1 MKALNTLK
9 DWKDVQEYRAGDL
22 IFAEQDP
29 ADALYFI
36 LSGEVE
42 LQLHGEPLGVES
54 AGAMIGETAMLGSE
68 SRSGTATARSDVRLA
83 RLDAAQLR
91 ELMSK
96 DSEFALHVMAGLAN
110 RLRAVDAFISTHIAH
125 KS

>member
-1 MKALNTLK
+1 MKALNIFK
-9 DWKDVQEYRAGDL
+9 DWQDVLEYHAGDL

-29 ADALYFI
+29 ADALFFI

-54 AGAMIGETAMLGSE
+54 AGAMIGETAMIGSQ
-68 SRSGTATARSDVRLA
+68 SRSGTATARNDVRLA
-83 RLDAAQLR
+83 RLDVGQLR
-91 ELMSK
+91 ELMRK
-96 DSEFALHVMAGLAN
+96 DANFALHVMSGLAN
-110 RLRAVDAFISTHIAH
+110 RLRAVDAFISTHIGR

>member
-1 MKALNTLK
+1 MKALNIFK
-9 DWKDVQEYRAGDL
+9 DWQDVLEYHAGDL

-54 AGAMIGETAMLGSE
+54 VGAMIGETAMIGSQ
-68 SRSGTATARSDVRLA
+68 SRSGTATARNEVRLA
-83 RLDAAQLR
+83 RLDIGQLR
-91 ELMSK
+91 ELMRK
-96 DSEFALHVMAGLAN
+96 DANFALHVMSGLAN
-110 RLRAVDAFISTHIAH
+110 RLRAVDAFISTHIGRKA
-125 KS
+125 

>member
-1 MKALNTLK
+1 MKALNIFK
-9 DWKDVQEYRAGDL
+9 DWPDVLEYHAGDL

-42 LQLHGEPLGVES
+42 LRLHGESLNVES
-54 AGAMIGETAMLGSE
+54 AGAMIGETAMIGSQ
-68 SRSGTATARSDVRLA
+68 SRSGTATARNDVRLA
-83 RLDAAQLR
+83 RLDVVQLR
-91 ELMSK
+91 ELMRK
-96 DSEFALHVMAGLAN
+96 DANFALHVMSGLAN
-110 RLRAVDAFISTHIAH
+110 RLRAVDAFISTHIGR

>member
-1 MKALNTLK
+1 MKALNIFK
-9 DWKDVQEYRAGDL
+9 DWQDVLEYHAGDL

-42 LQLHGEPLGVES
+42 LKLHGEPLGVES
-54 AGAMIGETAMLGSE
+54 AGAMIGETAMIGSQ
-68 SRSGTATARSDVRLA
+68 SRSGTATARNDVRLA
-83 RLDAAQLR
+83 RLDVGQLR
-91 ELMSK
+91 ELMRK
-96 DSEFALHVMAGLAN
+96 DANFALHVMSGLAN
-110 RLRAVDAFISTHIAH
+110 RLRAVDAFISTHIGR

>member
-1 MKALNTLK
+1 MKALNLFK
-9 DWKDVQEYRAGDL
+9 DWQDVLEYRAGDL

-54 AGAMIGETAMLGSE
+54 AGAMIGETAMIGSQ
-68 SRSGTATARSDVRLA
+68 SRSGTATARNDVRLA
-83 RLDAAQLR
+83 RLDVGQLR
-91 ELMSK
+91 ELMRK
-96 DSEFALHVMAGLAN
+96 DANFALHVMSGLAN
-110 RLRAVDAFISTHIAH
+110 RLRAVDAFISTHIGR